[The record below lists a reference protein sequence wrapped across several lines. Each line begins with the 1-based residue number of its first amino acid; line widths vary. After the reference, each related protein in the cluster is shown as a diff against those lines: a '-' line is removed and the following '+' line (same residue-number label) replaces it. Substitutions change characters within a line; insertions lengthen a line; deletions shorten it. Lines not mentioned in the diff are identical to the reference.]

1 MAEETPLV
9 GIVMGS
15 QSDWPV
21 MRHVAATLDSLG
33 IAQEARI
40 ISAHRTPK
48 RAEAYASGARERGL
62 KVIIAGAGGA
72 AHLAGV
78 FAGTTAASRPGHR
91 APRAPG
97 DGRTPCDGLWRT
109 KRSRSWLKL
118 HESIGNNIDD
128 TGITHGAVRT
138 RFVVGMDVAVEHQP
152 RLDLLDQSVK
162 SGEAAMGCVRLVTA
176 IERRRVGDDSV
187 DR

>member
-21 MRHVAATLDSLG
+21 MRHVAATLDSLE
-33 IAQEARI
+33 ITQEARI

-48 RAEAYASGARERGL
+48 RAETYASGARERGL

-78 FAGTTAASRPGHR
+78 FAGLTPLPVLGVPMESAALKGMDSLLSIVQMPGGIPVGTL
-91 APRAPG
+91 A
-97 DGRTPCDGLWRT
+97 
-109 KRSRSWLKL
+109 
-118 HESIGNNIDD
+118 IGKP
-128 TGITHGAVRT
+128 GAVNAALLAAAILALSDP
-138 RFVVGMDVAVEHQP
+138 GIAQ
-152 RLDLLDQSVK
+152 RLDDW
-162 SGEAAMGCVRLVTA
+162 
-176 IERRRVGDDSV
+176 RRRQTERVPEVPKDED
-187 DR
+187 

>member
-21 MRHVAATLDSLG
+21 MRHVAATLDTLG

-48 RAEAYASGARERGL
+48 RAEVYASGARERGL

-78 FAGTTAASRPGHR
+78 FAGLTPLPVLGVPMESAALKGMDSLLSIVQMPGGIPVGTL
-91 APRAPG
+91 A
-97 DGRTPCDGLWRT
+97 
-109 KRSRSWLKL
+109 
-118 HESIGNNIDD
+118 IGKP
-128 TGITHGAVRT
+128 GAVNAALLAAAILALS
-138 RFVVGMDVAVEHQP
+138 DPDIAQ
-152 RLDLLDQSVK
+152 RLDDWRARQ
-162 SGEAAMGCVRLVTA
+162 T
-176 IERRRVGDDSV
+176 ERVPEVPKDED
-187 DR
+187 

>member
-21 MRHVAATLDSLG
+21 MRHVAATLNTLE

-48 RAEAYASGARERGL
+48 RAEIYASGARERGL

-78 FAGTTAASRPGHR
+78 FAGLTPLPVLGVPMESAALKGMDSLLSTVQMPGGIPVGTL
-91 APRAPG
+91 A
-97 DGRTPCDGLWRT
+97 
-109 KRSRSWLKL
+109 
-118 HESIGNNIDD
+118 IGKP
-128 TGITHGAVRT
+128 GAVNAALLAAAILALSDP
-138 RFVVGMDVAVEHQP
+138 GIAQ
-152 RLDLLDQSVK
+152 RLDDW
-162 SGEAAMGCVRLVTA
+162 
-176 IERRRVGDDSV
+176 RRRQTERVPEVPKDED
-187 DR
+187 